1 MIALGNK
8 VQVVDHPVVQHLLT
22 KLRDYQTQ
30 SPDFRRYSITLS
42 QYLIYEASR
51 QMIVRELA
59 VETPVGQAK
68 GSALTDY
75 VILAPVLRAG

>member
-1 MIALGNK
+1 MIALNNK

-42 QYLIYEASR
+42 QYLVYEAAR
-51 QMIVRELA
+51 QMTVRELEA
-59 VETPVGQAK
+59 RP
-68 GSALTDY
+68 
-75 VILAPVLRAG
+75 RARL